1 MIGAI
6 IGDIAGSIY
15 EFNNIKTTDFPIIS
29 DDCFFTDDTVMT
41 FAVAEALIKGGRD
54 AAKTEKEM
62 AKTMKKYG
70 KMYPDAGYGIRFRE
84 WLASSDSKPYESFG
98 NGSAMRVSPVAWYF
112 HSLEKVEKFA
122 EISAKVTHN
131 SEEGIK
137 GAKATAAAIF
147 LARNGRPKDYIKRYI
162 ELKYRYDFSKTL
174 DEIRPDY
181 SFDET
186 CQGTVPVALQVFFE
200 AESFEDTLRKAISM
214 GGDSDTLAAIAC
226 SVAEGFYPVPEEIK
240 ERALAKLDKKL
251 LSMLKKWDE
260 DLSVSSNPFEHRDIM
275 LYTDYL
281 LTNPHTIRKTIHH
294 PDTNQDY
301 VVPEYNEIM
310 HNFIRDAIVSE
321 RFRSDYA
328 QILANHNIRSHQD
341 MVCEVCDASEV
352 LLEAMLTVII
362 SGERVKPGN
371 VAWAAEDGI
380 LGDILF
386 YIRKRMEEDAAEEA

>member
-41 FAVAEALIKGGRD
+41 VAVAEALIKGERNE
-54 AAKTEKEM
+54 AKTEKEM
-62 AKTMKKYG
+62 VKSMKKYG
-70 KMYPDAGYGIRFRE
+70 KLYPDAGYGSRFGE
-84 WLASSDSKPYESFG
+84 WLSSSEPKPYGSFG
-98 NGSAMRVSPVAWYF
+98 NGSAMRVSPVAWFF
-112 HSLEKVEKFA
+112 HSLEKVEKYA
-122 EISAKVTHN
+122 EISAKVTHDH
-131 SEEGIK
+131 EEGIK
-137 GAKATAAAIF
+137 GAKATAAAIY

-226 SVAEGFYPVPEEIK
+226 SVAEGFYPVPAEIK
-240 ERALAKLDKKL
+240 ERAIAKLDKKL

-260 DLSVSSNPFEHRDIM
+260 DLSVSSNPFEHRDVM
-275 LYTDYL
+275 LYADYL
-281 LTNPHTIRKTIHH
+281 LKNPRTVRKTIHH

-301 VVPEYNEIM
+301 VVPEYSETM
-310 HNFIRDAIVSE
+310 FNFIRDAFASE
-321 RFRSDYA
+321 RFRPDYA
-328 QILANHNIRSHQD
+328 EILAKHNIRSHQD

-352 LLEAMLTVII
+352 LLDAMLTVII

-386 YIRKRMEEDAAEEA
+386 YIRKKQEEENEE

>member
-15 EFNNIKTTDFPIIS
+15 EFNNIKTTDFPIIG
-29 DDCFFTDDTVMT
+29 DNCFFTDDTVMT
-41 FAVAEALIKGGRD
+41 VAVAESLIKGGRNE
-54 AAKTEKEM
+54 AKTEKEM
-62 AKTMKKYG
+62 VKAMKKYG
-70 KMYPDAGYGIRFRE
+70 KIYPDAGYGSRFSK
-84 WLASSDSKPYESFG
+84 WLSDSDPKPYNSFG

-122 EISAKVTHN
+122 EISAKVTH
-131 SEEGIK
+131 SHEEGIK

-162 ELKYRYDFSKTL
+162 ELKYKYDFSKTL

-226 SVAEGFYPVPEEIK
+226 SIAEGFYPIPKEIR
-240 ERALAKLDKKL
+240 ERALAKLDKPL
-251 LSMLKKWDE
+251 LSMLKKWDK

-275 LYTDYL
+275 LYTNYL
-281 LTNPHTIRKTIHH
+281 LTNPHTERKTITH
-294 PDTNQDY
+294 PETSQNY

-310 HNFIRDAIVSE
+310 FNFIRDAVVSE
-321 RFRSDYA
+321 KFRNDYA
-328 QILANHNIRSHQD
+328 QILAKHNIKSHQD
-341 MVCEVCDASEV
+341 MVCEVCDANEV

-380 LGDILF
+380 LGDIMF
-386 YIRKRMEEDAAEEA
+386 YLRKKQNESLAE

>member
-29 DDCFFTDDTVMT
+29 DGCFFTDDTVMT
-41 FAVAEALIKGGRD
+41 VAVAEALIKGGRNE
-54 AAKTEKEM
+54 AKTEKEM
-62 AKTMKKYG
+62 VKAMKKYG
-70 KMYPDAGYGIRFRE
+70 KIYPDAGYGSRFSK
-84 WLASSDSKPYESFG
+84 WLSDSDPKPYNSFG

-122 EISAKVTHN
+122 EISAKVTH
-131 SEEGIK
+131 SHEEGIK

-162 ELKYRYDFSKTL
+162 ELKYKYDFSKTL

-226 SVAEGFYPVPEEIK
+226 SIAEGFYPIPKEIR
-240 ERALAKLDKKL
+240 ERALAKLDKPL
-251 LSMLKKWDE
+251 LSMLKKWDK

-275 LYTDYL
+275 LYTNYL
-281 LTNPHTIRKTIHH
+281 LTNPHTERKTITH
-294 PDTNQDY
+294 PETSQNY

-310 HNFIRDAIVSE
+310 FNFIRDAVVSE
-321 RFRSDYA
+321 KFRNDYA
-328 QILANHNIRSHQD
+328 QILAKHNIKSHQD
-341 MVCEVCDASEV
+341 MVCEVCDANEV

-380 LGDILF
+380 LGDIMF
-386 YIRKRMEEDAAEEA
+386 YLRKKQNESLAE

>member
-41 FAVAEALIKGGRD
+41 VAVAEALLKGNRD
-54 AAKTEKEM
+54 EEKTEKEM
-62 AKTMKKYG
+62 VKAFRKYG
-70 KMYPDAGYGIRFRE
+70 KSYPDAGYGLRFGE
-84 WLASSDSKPYESFG
+84 WIASSDPKPYNSFG

-122 EISAKVTHN
+122 EISAKVTHDH
-131 SEEGIK
+131 EEGIK

-162 ELKYRYDFSKTL
+162 ELKYRYDFSKSL
-174 DEIRPDY
+174 NEIRPDY

-226 SVAEGFYPVPEEIK
+226 SVAEGFYPVPAEIK
-240 ERALAKLDKKL
+240 ERALSKLDKKL
-251 LSMLKKWDE
+251 LSMLKKWSE
-260 DLSVSSNPFEHRDIM
+260 DLSVSSNPFEHRDVM
-275 LYTDYL
+275 LYTDYML
-281 LTNPHTIRKTIHH
+281 RNPHTERKTIHH
-294 PDTNQDY
+294 NDTNKDY

-310 HNFIRDAIVSE
+310 FNFIRDAVASE
-321 RFRSDYA
+321 RLRSDYA
-328 QILANHNIRSHQD
+328 KILANHNIKSHHD
-341 MVCEVCDASEV
+341 MVCEVCDANVV

-380 LGDILF
+380 LGDILY
-386 YIRKRMEEDAAEEA
+386 YIRKKEKEEAEEE

>member
-15 EFNNIKTTDFPIIS
+15 EVNNIKTTDFPIIS

-41 FAVAEALIKGGRD
+41 VAVAEDLIKGGRNE
-54 AAKTEKEM
+54 AKTEKEM
-62 AKTMKKYG
+62 VKSMKKYG
-70 KMYPDAGYGIRFRE
+70 KLYPDAGYGNRFSE
-84 WLASSDSKPYESFG
+84 WLSSSEPKPYGSFG
-98 NGSAMRVSPVAWYF
+98 NGSAMRVSPVAWFF
-112 HSLEKVEKFA
+112 HSLEKVEKYA
-122 EISAKVTHN
+122 EISAKVSHDH
-131 SEEGIK
+131 EEGIK
-137 GAKATAAAIF
+137 GAKATAAAIY

-226 SVAEGFYPVPEEIK
+226 SVAEGFYPVPAEIK
-240 ERALAKLDKKL
+240 EKALEKLDKKL

-260 DLSVSSNPFEHRDIM
+260 DLSVSPSPFEHRDVM
-275 LYTDYL
+275 LYADYL
-281 LTNPHTIRKTIHH
+281 LKNPRTIRKTIHH

-301 VVPEYNEIM
+301 VVPEYSETM
-310 HNFIRDAIVSE
+310 FNFIRDAFASE
-321 RFRSDYA
+321 RFRADYA
-328 QILANHNIRSHQD
+328 EILAKHNIRSHQD

-352 LLEAMLTVII
+352 LLDAMLTVII

-371 VAWAAEDGI
+371 GAWVAEDGI
-380 LGDILF
+380 LGDILY
-386 YIRKRMEEDAAEEA
+386 YIRKKEKEEAEEE

>member
-29 DDCFFTDDTVMT
+29 EDCFFTDDTVMT
-41 FAVAEALIKGGRD
+41 VAVAEALIKGGRNE
-54 AAKTEKEM
+54 AKTEKEM
-62 AKTMKKYG
+62 VKSMKKYG
-70 KMYPDAGYGIRFRE
+70 KLFPDAGYGNRFSE
-84 WLASSDSKPYESFG
+84 WLASSDPKPYGSFG
-98 NGSAMRVSPVAWYF
+98 NGSAMRVSPVAWFF
-112 HSLEKVEKFA
+112 HSLEKVEKYA
-122 EISAKVTHN
+122 EISAKVTHDH
-131 SEEGIK
+131 EEGIK
-137 GAKATAAAIF
+137 GAKATAAAIY
-147 LARNGRPKDYIKRYI
+147 LARNGRGKDYIKRYL
-162 ELKYRYDFSKTL
+162 ELKYKYDFSKTL
-174 DEIRPDY
+174 DEIRPTY
-181 SFDET
+181 EFDET

-226 SVAEGFYPVPEEIK
+226 SIAEGFYPVPSEFK
-240 ERALAKLDKKL
+240 ELALAKLDKKL

-281 LTNPHTIRKTIHH
+281 LKNPRTVRKTIHH

-301 VVPEYNEIM
+301 VVPEYSETM
-310 HNFIRDAIVSE
+310 FNFIRDAFVSE
-321 RFRSDYA
+321 RFRNDYA
-328 QILANHNIRSHQD
+328 EILGKHNIRSHQD

-352 LLEAMLTVII
+352 LLDAMLTVIVC
-362 SGERVKPGN
+362 GEKVKPGN

-380 LGDILF
+380 LGDIMF
-386 YIRKRMEEDAAEEA
+386 YLRKKQEEESEE

>member
-15 EFNNIKTTDFPIIS
+15 EFKNIKTTDFPIIS

-41 FAVAEALIKGGRD
+41 FAVAEALVAGKRD
-54 AAKTEKEM
+54 PEKTEKAM
-62 AKTMKKYG
+62 AKALKKYG
-70 KMYPDAGYGIRFRE
+70 KMYPDAGYGTRFNQ
-84 WLASSDSKPYESFG
+84 WLASSDPKPYGSFG

-112 HSLEKVEKFA
+112 HSLEKVERFA
-122 EISAKVTHN
+122 EISAKVTHDH
-131 SEEGIK
+131 EEGIK

-226 SVAEGFYPVPEEIK
+226 SIAEGFYPIPADIK

-281 LTNPHTIRKTIHH
+281 LTNPHTERKTIHH
-294 PDTNQDY
+294 QDTNQDY

-310 HNFIRDAIVSE
+310 HNFIRDALVSE
-321 RFRSDYA
+321 RFRTDYA

-352 LLEAMLTVII
+352 LLEAMFTVII
-362 SGERVKPGN
+362 YGERVKPGN

-380 LGDILF
+380 LGDIF
-386 YIRKRMEEDAAEEA
+386 YYIRKRMEEDEEE